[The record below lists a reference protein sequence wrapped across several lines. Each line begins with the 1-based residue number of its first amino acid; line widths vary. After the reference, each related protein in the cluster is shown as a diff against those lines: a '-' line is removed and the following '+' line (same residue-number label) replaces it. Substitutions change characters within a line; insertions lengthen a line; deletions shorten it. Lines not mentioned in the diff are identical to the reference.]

1 MREPGFEDLA
11 DLWQD
16 GEEVDREV
24 FEALARRARLKGRL
38 LAYADFALLILLL
51 GGLVPGIL
59 MAPNRTT
66 IAAAILLLVATLW
79 LSWTRR
85 RYRQMAA
92 TLNTSDPA
100 AFLES
105 SVANA
110 LANLRRVNLSLVLMA
125 PLVAMVAVFKGGQR
139 SRGGIETLPE
149 GIWEWLGTPKTWIGL
164 TIVFLIVLAMFR
176 SRRRLHA
183 ELVKLERLRL
193 DYEEEKRRDLGI
205 E

>member
-16 GEEVDREV
+16 SEEGNREA
-24 FEALARRARLKGRL
+24 FEAMARRARLKGRL
-38 LAYADFALLILLL
+38 LAYADFALLLLL
-51 GGLVPGIL
+51 LAGLIPGIL
-59 MAPNRTT
+59 LAPNRTT
-66 IAAAILLLVATLW
+66 IAAAILLLGATLW
-79 LSWTRR
+79 MSWTRR

-110 LANLRRVNLSLVLMA
+110 LANLRRVNLGLVLMA
-125 PLVAMVAVFKGGQR
+125 PLVAMVAVFKGGQH
-139 SRGGIETLPE
+139 SRGGIETLPQ
-149 GIWEWLGTPKTWIGL
+149 GIADWLATPKTWIGL
-164 TIVFLIVLAMFR
+164 TIVVLVVLAMLR
-176 SRRRLHA
+176 SRRRLRS
-183 ELVKLERLRL
+183 ELGQLESLRL
-193 DYEEEKRRDLGI
+193 AYEEEKRRDLGI